1 MKQVLKELRVQ
12 KNNILDRMSAINE
25 KCVAEKRKRNMVEQM
40 EFDKLERELAEVEFS
55 IENEQRRIRSG
66 CVCTTSETRKDD
78 KKMTTD
84 FQKAISREGRVD
96 LTETRANTATQ
107 VEGTHQVVQTPGR
120 FVDQVYMDAVHG
132 NLLLSLCTVF
142 QTEENNRILVG
153 ERLGKMQQLGELDEI
168 DDKNFV
174 TNEHAL
180 VPERYGVANTISR
193 HLINT
198 QGFDVQAHV
207 QRLFAQ
213 SLAETM
219 EELIANALDAVD
231 EGLTVVDIN
240 EAEEHNLLQEIV
252 KVLAVQPESLRA
264 NSVIVM
270 HPQMYAKMLTMEDAV
285 GRSLLDY
292 SYDQSLR
299 AKICGVPVIV
309 SAEVDQNNV
318 YVGSLKDAVV
328 AAVNIQNF
336 ESEQKPRANAVSFFM
351 NVYAGAVVK
360 QPAALTRIAFY
371 QE

>member
-1 MKQVLKELRVQ
+1 MLKELRMQ
-12 KNNILDRMSAINE
+12 KNNILDRMSMINE
-25 KCVAEKRKRNMVEQM
+25 RCVSEKRKRNTVEQM
-40 EFDKLERELAEVEFS
+40 EFDKLERELSEVEFS
-55 IENEQRRIRSG
+55 IENEQRKIRSG
-66 CVCTTSETRKDD
+66 CVCTSTSERKDD
-78 KKMTTD
+78 RKMTD
-84 FQKAISREGRVD
+84 FQKAINKEGRVD

-107 VEGTHQVVQTPGR
+107 VEGHQQVQTPGR
-120 FVDQVYMDAVHG
+120 FVDQVFMDATHN

-153 ERLGKMQQLGELDEI
+153 ERLGKMQKLGEMDEI

-193 HLINT
+193 HLIAA
-198 QGFDVQAHV
+198 QGFDVQEHV

-213 SLAETM
+213 ALAETM
-219 EELIANALDAVD
+219 EQLVANALDAVN
-231 EGLTVVDIN
+231 EGLTMVDIN
-240 EAEEHNLLQEIV
+240 EAEEHNLLKEIV
-252 KVLAVQPESLRA
+252 GVLAVQPESLRA

-270 HPQMYAKMLTMEDAV
+270 HPEMYAKMIVQEDGV
-285 GRSLLDY
+285 GRNILDY
-292 SYDQSLR
+292 SFDQSLR
-299 AKICGVPVIV
+299 CVVCGVPVIV
-309 SAEVDQNNV
+309 SAEVDRNNV

-351 NVYAGAVVK
+351 NVYAGAIVK
-360 QPAALTRIAFY
+360 QPGALTRIAFY

>member
-1 MKQVLKELRVQ
+1 MLKELRIQ
-12 KNNILDRMSAINE
+12 KNNILDRMSMINE
-25 KCVAEKRKRNMVEQM
+25 RCVSEKRKRNFNEQR
-40 EFDKLERELAEVEFS
+40 EFDNLERELSEVEFA
-55 IENEQRRIRSG
+55 IDAEQRRIRSG

-78 KKMTTD
+78 RKMTD
-84 FQKAISREGRVD
+84 FQKAINKEGRVD

-107 VEGTHQVVQTPGR
+107 VEGAHQVVQTPGR

-219 EELIANALDAVD
+219 EQLIANALDAVD
-231 EGLTVVDIN
+231 EGLTMVDFDGK
-240 EAEEHNLLQEIV
+240 ECSLLQEIV
-252 KVLAVQPESLRA
+252 KTLAVQPESLRH
-264 NSVIVM
+264 NSTIIM
-270 HPQMYAKMLTMEDAV
+270 HPEMYAEMIVEEDAV
-285 GRSLLDY
+285 GRNILDY
-292 SYDQSLR
+292 SFDQTLR

-309 SAEVDQNNV
+309 SAEVDRNNV

-360 QPAALTRIAFY
+360 QPAALTRIAFQ
-371 QE
+371 QEQE